1 MKKEICD
8 FLKVGQNIPIKLGD
22 AVSLVYP
29 YITLAICSFTCP
41 NSSFPSMFLGFSIY
55 VSNTTDK
62 LKGTLCYK
70 TLFNTSTIPSVFNT
84 TCLVHGQY
92 VIYNNERQPGVN
104 NSQYSQYAWN
114 EICELEVFGK
124 YQKHLFLNV
133 SLLQLVL
140 FMCLLVYV
148 LSFLISIF
156 FLMPQLTLKS
166 NKSDC
171 S

>member
-70 TLFNTSTIPSVFNT
+70 DTEFNTSTIPSVVNT

-92 VIYNNERQPGVN
+92 VISYNDSQQLYTLDIRNTRGMRFVN
-104 NSQYSQYAWN
+104 
-114 EICELEVFGK
+114 LK
-124 YQKHLFLNV
+124 YLTSSKN
-133 SLLQLVL
+133 
-140 FMCLLVYV
+140 
-148 LSFLISIF
+148 IF
-156 FLMPQLTLKS
+156 FF
-166 NKSDC
+166 
-171 S
+171 